1 MHEIKVTIQFF
12 NIAPTLVKK
21 KLITIQVVNGN
32 KYLNANIAPTTF
44 FDNIDKHFFDNIDKH
59 FFVDNKQN
67 VI

>member
-12 NIAPTLVKK
+12 NIAPTPVKK
-21 KLITIQVVNGN
+21 KLITIQIVKGN

-44 FDNIDKHFFDNIDKH
+44 F
-59 FFVDNKQN
+59 VDNKRN

>member
-44 FDNIDKHFFDNIDKH
+44 FDNIDKHFFVSTQIE
-59 FFVDNKQN
+59 N
-67 VI
+67 VSKKVNY

>member
-12 NIAPTLVKK
+12 NIALTPVNK
-21 KLITIQVVNGN
+21 KLITIQIVSDN

-44 FDNIDKHFFDNIDKH
+44 F
-59 FFVDNKQN
+59 VDNKRN